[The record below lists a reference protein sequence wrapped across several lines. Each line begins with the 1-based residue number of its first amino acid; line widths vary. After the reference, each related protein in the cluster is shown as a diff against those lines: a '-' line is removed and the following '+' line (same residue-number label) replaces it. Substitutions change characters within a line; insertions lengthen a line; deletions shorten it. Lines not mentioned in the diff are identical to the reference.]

1 MAEPT
6 MTLTDAAAHFFAY
19 MEQVNY
25 PAEVTREKRRG
36 LILRFCQAF
45 DDRFTLKKLEAS
57 HIVHYRT
64 KHLMHLM
71 PQSRRQHK
79 VALERWLSWC
89 RDSEYPM
96 RSVSIGYYFGLW
108 PKEKE
113 IKTDRIR
120 HTAQTLVDMLDVA
133 RDEYDRA
140 AWAICLGTLA
150 RAETIRHILVEDV
163 HHEVPCSFHGGI
175 YDIHLFDTKTGD
187 KTHYIP
193 LTWPFI
199 EEIPRWLS
207 FYATEMGQ
215 PVQPDWYFFPRRGR
229 MVRARGE
236 APGTMRSGPL
246 RPYDQAEYIDD
257 AIKRTL
263 ESAEEEDKGQGPH
276 MIRASLAR
284 ELWLAHC
291 QRLNPATGE
300 LHTKDSA
307 ALAVMAMLNH
317 KNLTTTMR
325 YVGEHAGRELR
336 DQLFGNNEQGFV
348 SMADPHTRVSQ
359 DGISQG
365 QTAQVINVDFRRK
378 RA

>member
-25 PAEVTREKRRG
+25 PAEVTRE
-36 LILRFCQAF
+36 
-45 DDRFTLKKLEAS
+45 KLEAS

-140 AWAICLGTLA
+140 AWAICLGTL
-150 RAETIRHILVEDV
+150 
-163 HHEVPCSFHGGI
+163 
-175 YDIHLFDTKTGD
+175 
-187 KTHYIP
+187 
-193 LTWPFI
+193 
-199 EEIPRWLS
+199 
-207 FYATEMGQ
+207 
-215 PVQPDWYFFPRRGR
+215 
-229 MVRARGE
+229 
-236 APGTMRSGPL
+236 
-246 RPYDQAEYIDD
+246 
-257 AIKRTL
+257 
-263 ESAEEEDKGQGPH
+263 
-276 MIRASLAR
+276 
-284 ELWLAHC
+284 
-291 QRLNPATGE
+291 
-300 LHTKDSA
+300 
-307 ALAVMAMLNH
+307 
-317 KNLTTTMR
+317 
-325 YVGEHAGRELR
+325 
-336 DQLFGNNEQGFV
+336 
-348 SMADPHTRVSQ
+348 
-359 DGISQG
+359 
-365 QTAQVINVDFRRK
+365 
-378 RA
+378 